1 MIKLKQ
7 QITFTDAQ
15 CDGILSKCGDSPSIT
30 TARSPKLLLISDITD
45 NWNLCVSINQKDG
58 WVRVDGECST
68 RCHLMDSSLIRA
80 LCNVSSEFNAL
91 SKMTDVAN
99 VIEDTLKTAALPC
112 IFVPYSKNSLVETLR
127 CELLFQAR
135 VFESKSKEDD
145 KTVQA
150 MLSYTGKIDA
160 FFIVKPN
167 NDRVKVLSTEVG
179 SAEGIIKKICSEIT
193 AYTTSVPVPAE
204 ETPVYLQ
211 NEIHKHRLDYK
222 DQQINSD
229 LEHIV
234 DENNKLKEEIKRL
247 RLENARLNA
256 CVNTTDKRPLLYYG
270 KENDLYEEEIKDF
283 ILEIIKDQLER
294 GGVPNGNSR
303 YRRYDVLKDILE
315 ANNYTGSHQEKREA
329 LRAALS
335 GYRNMTMATKLA
347 LEDIGFTIEYY
358 KHCKVK
364 FCGDNRY
371 ESTLPC
377 TGSDSRLW
385 KNAFTTIKNTC
396 F

>member
-15 CDGILSKCGDSPSIT
+15 CDDLLSKCGDSPNIT
-30 TARSPKLLLISDITD
+30 KTRSPGLVLISDITD
-45 NWNLCVSINQKDG
+45 DWNLCVSISQKNG
-58 WVRVDGECST
+58 WVRVDGECSA
-68 RCHLMDSSLIRA
+68 RCHLIDSPLIRA
-80 LCNVSSEFNAL
+80 LCGVSNEFNSL
-91 SKMTDVAN
+91 SKTIPASG
-99 VIEDTLKTAALPC
+99 ITEDMLGAAVLPC
-112 IFVPYSKNSLVETLR
+112 ILVPYSKRTLVETLKH
-127 CELLFQAR
+127 ELLFQAQI
-135 VFESKSKEDD
+135 FESKSKEDD
-145 KTVQA
+145 KATQA
-150 MLSYTGKIDA
+150 MLSYAGKTDA
-160 FFIVKPN
+160 IFIIKPN
-167 NDRVKVLSTEVG
+167 NKRVKVLPVDAG
-179 SAEGIIKKICSEIT
+179 SAEGIIKKICDEIT
-193 AYTTSVPVPAE
+193 SYTTSVPVPADE
-204 ETPVYLQ
+204 SPIFLQ
-211 NEIHKHRLDYK
+211 NEVHKHRLDHK
-222 DQQINSD
+222 DQQVNND

-234 DENNKLKEEIKRL
+234 EENDKLKEEIKKL
-247 RLENARLNA
+247 KLENAKLNA
-256 CVNTTDKRPLLYYG
+256 CVNTEARRPLLYYG
-270 KENDLYEEEIKDF
+270 KEDDLYEEEIKDF
-283 ILEIIKDQLER
+283 VLEIIKEQLER

-329 LRAALS
+329 LKAALS
-335 GYRNMTMATKLA
+335 GYRNMTMATRLA
-347 LEDIGFTIEYY
+347 LEDIGFTIEHF